1 MHSERVL
8 GWGALAAVALA
19 CSSEGQD
26 DSGAR
31 NVSAAAAGQAG
42 AAPHSGGAV
51 GSGGASTVG
60 GAARGGNAGMAI
72 TVPSSGGSTSKGG
85 GAGLSESGTGG
96 SDTGGKSATG
106 GASDTGTGGKSAT
119 GGRSGAGGTGGV
131 GLGGTSSTGG
141 SSGAGDSDILEPA
154 AGALIGQYYGD
165 DSIAATSTKLGR
177 TLPLHLTYYAWS
189 DDWTRANTA
198 EDLKAG
204 RVPFVN
210 WELYE
215 GGDLEQI
222 IAGDFD
228 EMLEERAT
236 AAKALGKKLFLD
248 LGAEMNGD
256 WSPWSGAQNGESAE
270 LFVAMF
276 RHVHDKLESA
286 DNIVWVWCPNVTDE
300 PNEDWNEALNYYPGD
315 EYVDWT
321 CVDGYNWGSSGGGGW
336 QSFQAVFK
344 NIYPKLATKNKPI
357 LIGEMA
363 SAEVGGDKAAWIEQ
377 IIPTLK
383 TNYPLIKGLIWFDV
397 DKETDWR
404 ISSSPASEAAFKTM
418 VNDPYFNP

>member
-1 MHSERVL
+1 
-8 GWGALAAVALA
+8 
-19 CSSEGQD
+19 
-26 DSGAR
+26 
-31 NVSAAAAGQAG
+31 
-42 AAPHSGGAV
+42 
-51 GSGGASTVG
+51 
-60 GAARGGNAGMAI
+60 
-72 TVPSSGGSTSKGG
+72 
-85 GAGLSESGTGG
+85 
-96 SDTGGKSATG
+96 
-106 GASDTGTGGKSAT
+106 
-119 GGRSGAGGTGGV
+119 
-131 GLGGTSSTGG
+131 
-141 SSGAGDSDILEPA
+141 
-154 AGALIGQYYGD
+154 
-165 DSIAATSTKLGR
+165 
-177 TLPLHLTYYAWS
+177 
-189 DDWTRANTA
+189 
-198 EDLKAG
+198 LKAG

-222 IAGDFD
+222 IAGDSD

-236 AAKALGKKLFLD
+236 ATKALGKKLLLD

-256 WSPWSGAQNGESAE
+256 WSPRSGAQNGESAE
-270 LFVAMF
+270 QFVAMF
-276 RHVHDKLESA
+276 RDVYDKLESA
-286 DNIVWVWCPNVTDE
+286 DNIVWVWCPNVTGE
-300 PNEDWNEALNYYPGD
+300 PNEDWNEALNNYPGD
-315 EYVDWT
+315 EYVYWT

-344 NIYPKLATKNKPI
+344 NIYPKLAGKNKPI

-404 ISSSPASEAAFKTM
+404 ISSSPAAEAAFKTM